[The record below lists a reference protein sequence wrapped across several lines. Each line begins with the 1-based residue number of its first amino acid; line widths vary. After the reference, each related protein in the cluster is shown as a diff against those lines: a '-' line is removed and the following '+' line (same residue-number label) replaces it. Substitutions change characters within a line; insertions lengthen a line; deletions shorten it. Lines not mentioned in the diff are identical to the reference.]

1 MCVGIGEWIGFL
13 VGYCDYSRGFGEMG
27 KSRVRGLVVRELGFT
42 LCAIFMQRLIF
53 YEIQPIHE
61 VAFQ

>member
-27 KSRVRGLVVRELGFT
+27 KSRVRGFRVRELGFST
-42 LCAIFMQRLIF
+42 LTF
-53 YEIQPIHE
+53 
-61 VAFQ
+61 